1 MPLLQVR
8 DFPQDLYDRLG
19 QAAEADRRSI
29 AQQAT
34 VLLRESLGSPKSAI
48 QRRQQ
53 ALAEASQLAQTMPS
67 NSLDPVHLIR
77 EDRDR

>member
-19 QAAEADRRSI
+19 QAAESDRRSI

-34 VLLRESLGSPKSAI
+34 VLLRESLGSPESAI
-48 QRRQQ
+48 VRRRQ
-53 ALAEASQLAQTMPS
+53 ALAEASRLAFTTPTS
-67 NSLDPVHLIR
+67 DLDPVELIR

>member
-8 DFPQDLYDRLG
+8 DFPQTLYDKLG
-19 QAAEADRRSI
+19 QVAAADRRSI

-34 VLLRESLGSPKSAI
+34 VLLDEALGSPQSAAS
-48 QRRQQ
+48 RRSR
-53 ALAEASQLAQTMPS
+53 ALADASRLAQTTPP
-67 NSLDPVHLIR
+67 NSLDPAALVR

>member
-19 QAAEADRRSI
+19 QAAELDRRSI

-34 VLLRESLGSPKSAI
+34 VLLRESLGSPESAI
-48 QRRQQ
+48 ARRRQ
-53 ALAEASQLAQTMPS
+53 ALREASRMAEMTPP
-67 NSLDPVHLIR
+67 NNLDPVQLIR
-77 EDRDR
+77 EDRER

>member
-19 QAAEADRRSI
+19 QAAESDRRSI

-34 VLLRESLGSPKSAI
+34 VLLRESLGSPECAI
-48 QRRQQ
+48 SRRRQ
-53 ALAEASQLAQTMPS
+53 ALAEASHLAQTTPP
-67 NSLDPVHLIR
+67 NDLDPVELIR
-77 EDRDR
+77 EDRYR